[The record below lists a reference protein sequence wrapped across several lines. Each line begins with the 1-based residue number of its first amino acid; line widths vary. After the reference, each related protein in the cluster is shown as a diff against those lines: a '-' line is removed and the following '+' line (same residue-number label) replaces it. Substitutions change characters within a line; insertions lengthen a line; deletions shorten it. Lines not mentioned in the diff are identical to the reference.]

1 MLSTCFLSQQAPGK
15 TSHDFIVKFPKCKG
29 YDSILVVVDH
39 FSKMM
44 HLVPCKETATAED
57 VPQMFL
63 EHVWKLHALYKSLQ
77 ITPGF
82 STAYHPQSDG
92 QTEIKNQLLEAYLHA
107 LINHRQPDWIV
118 YGRSPVIS
126 PLLEPTGLPIADD
139 RAKQLAETIQE
150 ADTGKPPPESQ
161 PGDKFWLLASNIML
175 QRLNKKLD
183 HKQYG
188 PFPVIETVGSHAYC
202 LALPETMKIHD
213 VFHVSLL
220 SAFKQDT
227 EFDCTFTP
235 LPPVITA
242 EGEEEVRWK
251 GYAPHEDT
259 WEPAKDLQRCKDKL
273 RNFFANYPDAPATN
287 NPIPANARKVKR
299 GKMLS
304 LPKLA
309 LLSSSC
315 APHYPSM
322 PTFSSIN
329 ALAYDPCLNIDC
341 YIMNGPEEMRAH
353 LDSSA
358 NIIHALMS
366 ASSCNKV
373 RFFKRNVYKHPK
385 WGFLYWLDPRG
396 EEGLDTLYGKQVYR
410 WWHFIASHPVSTPP
424 ICKGADP
431 GNAEPH
437 SALPSGPTGLYKQ
450 ASNASDPSSMPRH
463 SRPTEAHAPA
473 PLPFPLFSSTPDT
486 CWTPGY
492 SSPVRETQWEPQS
505 YLGWGNE
512 EIRRNVETFEGRKN
526 EELFSFEELLA
537 IDCSEWM

>member
-1 MLSTCFLSQQAPGK
+1 
-15 TSHDFIVKFPKCKG
+15 
-29 YDSILVVVDH
+29 
-39 FSKMM
+39 
-44 HLVPCKETATAED
+44 
-57 VPQMFL
+57 
-63 EHVWKLHALYKSLQ
+63 
-77 ITPGF
+77 
-82 STAYHPQSDG
+82 
-92 QTEIKNQLLEAYLHA
+92 
-107 LINHRQPDWIV
+107 
-118 YGRSPVIS
+118 
-126 PLLEPTGLPIADD
+126 
-139 RAKQLAETIQE
+139 
-150 ADTGKPPPESQ
+150 
-161 PGDKFWLLASNIML
+161 
-175 QRLNKKLD
+175 
-183 HKQYG
+183 
-188 PFPVIETVGSHAYC
+188 
-202 LALPETMKIHD
+202 MKIHD

-242 EGEEEVRWK
+242 EGEEEYEVDKFVDWAAEDGIWQYRVRWK

-299 GKMLS
+299 GKTVKQLS
-304 LPKLA
+304 N
-309 LLSSSC
+309 SSC

-396 EEGLDTLYGKQVYR
+396 EEGPDTLYGKQVYR
-410 WWHFIASHPVSTPP
+410 WWHFIASHPGAFRDLSQWHCHGFATPPPTVSTPP
-424 ICKGADP
+424 SARELTQAMQNLILLYPADP
-431 GNAEPH
+431 PAYTSRP
-437 SALPSGPTGLYKQ
+437 ATPVTPPACPDT
-450 ASNASDPSSMPRH
+450 P
-463 SRPTEAHAPA
+463 RPTEAHAPA